1 MERLPTMPKMMPPG
15 EHELTSLGI
24 ERALA
29 PPTSLGRF
37 PDGGAWRIEIPSVEG
52 PEPMRAVVDEAS
64 SLDVPLHRISQ
75 GSGVMMLT
83 DKEIASMVAI
93 GEESKVEV
101 SLFLGPRGNWDI
113 GASAVSSSRGAGPR
127 ARGID
132 QLAQCLEEMRRAA
145 DLGVRNVLVAD
156 EGVLWAGHRLRASGV
171 LPADFRFKVS
181 VLVGPVNP
189 MALQVVAG
197 LGGDSINVPSDLS
210 ISQLSE
216 MRSASTVSLDMYVES
231 PDDMGGFVRH
241 YDVQELI
248 RVAAPIYLKFGLRNA
263 PSIYPAGRHLLEA
276 AVATGRERV
285 RRARLALDIVE
296 RLGGAPAPMS
306 GFDDPSLPQPKR
318 FAVS

>member
-1 MERLPTMPKMMPPG
+1 MSIDLLAG
-15 EHELTSLGI
+15 ASELSSLGL
-24 ERALA
+24 ERGTS
-29 PPTSLGRF
+29 PPTSLERF

-52 PEPMRAVVDEAS
+52 LGPMRAVVDEAKK
-64 SLDVPLHRISQ
+64 LDVPLHRISQ

-83 DKEIASMVAI
+83 DDEITSMLAF
-93 GEESKVEV
+93 GEESAVEV
-101 SLFLGPRGNWDI
+101 CLFLGPRGHWDI
-113 GASAVSSSRGAGPR
+113 GAAAVSSSRGAGPR
-127 ARGID
+127 ARGIE
-132 QLAQCLEEMRRAA
+132 QLGQCLEEMRRAA

-156 EGVLWAGHRLRASGV
+156 EGVLWAGHQLRVAGV

-189 MALQVVAG
+189 MALKVFAG

-210 ISQLSE
+210 IGQLSGL
-216 MRSASTVSLDMYVES
+216 RSASPVSLDMYVES

-241 YDVQELI
+241 YDVPELI

-263 PSIYPAGRHLLEA
+263 PSLYPVGRHLDEMA
-276 AVATGRERV
+276 IATGRERV

-306 GFDDPSLPQPKR
+306 GFDDPSLPLPSH
-318 FAVS
+318 FAFS